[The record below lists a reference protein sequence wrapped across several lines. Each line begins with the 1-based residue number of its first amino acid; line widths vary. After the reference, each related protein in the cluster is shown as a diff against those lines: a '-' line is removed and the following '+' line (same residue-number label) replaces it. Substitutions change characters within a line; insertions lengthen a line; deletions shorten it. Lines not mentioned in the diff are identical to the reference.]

1 MDIYQI
7 ISKFYKNVK
16 TEKTVI
22 GKSLFG
28 RKIYALKIGEGSP
41 VGLAQYAIH
50 GREYITSHLA
60 LKHFERGVFKG
71 SFWLVPLANPDGALL
86 SQKGLSSV
94 KRKLAQEKL
103 ILLNGGKKNF
113 SLWKANG
120 RGVDLNVN
128 FDARWGTGAK
138 NVLKAGAENYIG
150 KRPFSEPETRALK
163 RFTEKIKPDYTVSYH
178 TKGEEIYWYFYQSMR
193 TCPRDKGLA
202 TALSQSTGY
211 PLTYA
216 KGSAGGYKD
225 WCIQALKIP
234 SFTIEAG
241 DDGFCHPLGEEALED
256 IIKKNA
262 NALYDLS
269 KEYLLE

>member
-7 ISKFYKNVK
+7 VSKFYENVK

-28 RKIYALKIGEGSP
+28 RKLYAVKIGEGSP

-71 SFWLVPLANPDGALL
+71 SFWLVPLLNPDGALL
-86 SQKGLSSV
+86 SQTGLMSV
-94 KRKLAQEKL
+94 RRKSDQEKL
-103 ILLNGGKKNF
+103 ISLNGESKDF

-138 NVLKAGAENYIG
+138 NVLCAGAENYIG
-150 KRPFSEPETRALK
+150 RKPFSEPETRALK
-163 RFTEKIKPDYTVSYH
+163 KFTEKIKPNYTVSYH

-193 TCPRDKGLA
+193 TCPRDKALA
-202 TALSQSTGY
+202 MALSQSTGY
-211 PLTYA
+211 PLACA

-225 WCIQALKIP
+225 WCIQNLNVP

-241 DDGFCHPLGEEALED
+241 DDSFCHPLGEEGKKD

-269 KEYLLE
+269 KEYVLE

>member
-7 ISKFYKNVK
+7 VSKFYENVK

-28 RKIYALKIGEGSP
+28 RKLYAVKIGEGSP

-71 SFWLVPLANPDGALL
+71 SFWLVPLLNPDGALL
-86 SQKGLSSV
+86 SQTGLMSV
-94 KRKLAQEKL
+94 RRKSDQEKL
-103 ILLNGGKKNF
+103 ISLNGESKDF

-138 NVLKAGAENYIG
+138 NVLCAGAENYIG
-150 KRPFSEPETRALK
+150 RKPFSEPETRALK
-163 RFTEKIKPDYTVSYH
+163 KFTEKIKPDYTVSYH

-193 TCPRDKGLA
+193 TCPRDKALA
-202 TALSQSTGY
+202 MALSQSTGY
-211 PLTYA
+211 PLACA

-225 WCIQALKIP
+225 WCIQTFNVP

-241 DDGFCHPLGEEALED
+241 DDSFCHPLGEEGKKD

-269 KEYLLE
+269 KEYVLE